1 MVRSLYREARA
12 VGSVADAKIKKLQS
26 MYLNP
31 SQGAPARAVLA
42 QLRHGRGS
50 GNWISEGSILFQ
62 NLDDPRLGE
71 CDEPRMLK
79 ALKTAMELYAW
90 HQQSR
95 EEPMA
100 FSAREG
106 ETNRSFG
113 RSCRLIESD
122 LDSAAGVR
130 RKLAAVESS
139 LCLNEMEHQLRSL
152 IQLMRANN
160 VQVDYRDLAT
170 DLYLIQFEMAREG
183 VFMRWS
189 RDYYAAPTVQNNQDK
204 TN

>member
-12 VGSVADAKIKKLQS
+12 VGSVTDAKIKKLQS

-31 SQGAPARAVLA
+31 SQGAPARAALA

-62 NLDDPRLGE
+62 DLDDPRLGE
-71 CDEPRMLK
+71 CDESCMLK

-106 ETNRSFG
+106 EANRSFG

-130 RKLAAVESS
+130 RKLAAIESS
-139 LCLNEMEHQLRSL
+139 SDLEEMGHQLRAL

-160 VQVDYRDLAT
+160 VQVDYRGLAS
-170 DLYLIQFEMAREG
+170 DLYLLQFGTAREG

-189 RDYYAAPTVQNNQDK
+189 RDYYAAPAVQTNQNE
-204 TN
+204 TS